1 MEVGK
6 FSIQIII
13 IFPTSFFSISFRT
26 FQLLVFS
33 NCPFQLHVNFFQVAL
48 TYFQLAIGYQ
58 LFKFWPLDQLEKFHS
73 NLEKFSSAYLL
84 WNNGL
89 PMFVT
94 EITFCIFRDF
104 WNIQEFAKWIAPWA
118 LDFVYCQILYT
129 HFPWFCS
136 TSKTRMHKILLTDLL
151 TLLIQYESY
160 CMTHTV
166 WVIQLSFKISV
177 EQVLL
182 PFCAWMRPTASR
194 SRVTAITL
202 ITFFQLCSRKM
213 ELIVPFRFN
222 LRLMNWNRIFLSRW
236 KKEDTDEAHPPLI

>member
-1 MEVGK
+1 
-6 FSIQIII
+6 
-13 IFPTSFFSISFRT
+13 
-26 FQLLVFS
+26 
-33 NCPFQLHVNFFQVAL
+33 
-48 TYFQLAIGYQ
+48 
-58 LFKFWPLDQLEKFHS
+58 
-73 NLEKFSSAYLL
+73 
-84 WNNGL
+84 
-89 PMFVT
+89 MFVT

-129 HFPWFCS
+129 HFPYFCS
-136 TSKTRMHKILLTDLL
+136 TSKTCMKYYLRTYLH
-151 TLLIQYESY
+151 YSY
-160 CMTHTV
+160 CLSHTV

-222 LRLMNWNRIFLSRW
+222 LRLMNWNRNFACGW
-236 KKEDTDEAHPPLI
+236 KKEDTDEEVSSANLEKFIPRDRNFTARVLKYI